1 MRKVVLIDDHA
12 LLRNALAKLI
22 HGFEGYEVLFEANN
36 GRHFIKMLDPNN
48 LPNIVIM
55 DITMPVMNGF
65 ETALWVTQNYPDMK
79 VIALSMLND
88 ERTIIKMLQ
97 NGARGYLLKDTEI
110 DDLKKALDDV
120 SNRGIYININTV
132 NMTTKNFQWTTTFN
146 ASWQKE
152 KIVSLA
158 NGKQDDINNNWFIG
172 QPIGVI
178 YGIRANGL
186 WHLSDST
193 EYKKFN
199 ANGSTFSAGNVRPV
213 DKNGDN
219 KIDANND
226 RAIVGYTRPKWIVG
240 MTNGFTYKNFELSI
254 FMYGRLNYMF
264 NTGGEAM
271 VARASTRFF
280 RVVTLPLTV
289 QVKALPCKA
298 LKVRLSS
305 TPVLRIEP
313 TLARMAL
320 PGMPF
325 EGAWGTFRIRPST
338 RLL

>member
-120 SNRGIYININTV
+120 SNRGIYINDILYRNIVDSIHGNQPQSEEAERQLVLDMTEREKEFLRLLCTDKPYKEIASEMFLSPRTV
-132 NMTTKNFQWTTTFN
+132 DGYRDSLF
-146 ASWQKE
+146 E
-152 KIVSLA
+152 K
-158 NGKQDDINNNWFIG
+158 
-172 QPIGVI
+172 
-178 YGIRANGL
+178 
-186 WHLSDST
+186 
-193 EYKKFN
+193 
-199 ANGSTFSAGNVRPV
+199 
-213 DKNGDN
+213 
-219 KIDANND
+219 
-226 RAIVGYTRPKWIVG
+226 
-240 MTNGFTYKNFELSI
+240 
-254 FMYGRLNYMF
+254 
-264 NTGGEAM
+264 
-271 VARASTRFF
+271 
-280 RVVTLPLTV
+280 
-289 QVKALPCKA
+289 
-298 LKVRLSS
+298 LKVSS
-305 TPVLRIEP
+305 RVGLVIF
-313 TLARMAL
+313 A
-320 PGMPF
+320 
-325 EGAWGTFRIRPST
+325 IRNEIT
-338 RLL
+338 KI